1 MHANHHS
8 PTTAMA
14 DPGASRHPYA
24 TARVAGVLYVIIVV
38 FGLFAEV
45 GVRSRLVEASD
56 PAATAHNIMES
67 QWLFRAGFAADL
79 VVFLADVA
87 LAVVLY
93 QLLKP
98 ISRTLSM
105 LAAAFRLTQT
115 AIIAMNLL
123 NMFNAVRILD
133 DADYLGT
140 FGADRVESLALL
152 SLDTHKYGYIL
163 GLTFFGVATMIIGY
177 MATTSRRM
185 PTALGLVLSVAGA
198 GYVVDS
204 AMFFMI
210 PGYDGAVSPIVLA
223 PAVISETWFA
233 LWLLT
238 RAHRL
243 QAPTEPAAIPPAS
256 VPSISPRFGA
266 PA

>member
-1 MHANHHS
+1 MNTKHQP
-8 PTTAMA
+8 PTTITV

-24 TARVAGVLYVIIVV
+24 TARVAGLLYVIIVV

-45 GVRSRLVEASD
+45 GVRARLVEAGD
-56 PAATAHNIMES
+56 PATTASNIMES
-67 QWLFRAGFAADL
+67 AWLFRAGFAADL

-93 QLLKP
+93 ELLKP
-98 ISRTLSM
+98 LSRILSM
-105 LAAAFRLTQT
+105 AAAAFRLTQT
-115 AIIAMNLL
+115 AIIGMNLL

-133 DADYLGT
+133 DAEYLDS
-140 FGADRVESLALL
+140 FGAEGVEALALL
-152 SLDTHKYGYIL
+152 TLDTHKYGYIL

-177 MATTSRRM
+177 VATTSRRM
-185 PTALGLVLSVAGA
+185 PTALGLVLGLAGA
-198 GYVVDS
+198 GYVIDS

-210 PGYDGAVSPIVLA
+210 PGYDGSASPIVLA
-223 PAVISETWFA
+223 PAVISEAWFA

-243 QAPTEPAAIPPAS
+243 ADSGATPDSPAAVPSTARRIS
-256 VPSISPRFGA
+256 VPA
-266 PA
+266 